1 MPAFSKTT
9 TERIAACASVG
20 LHFWSDSPA
29 RTIVWATGD
38 DQRFHLVRLDRTT
51 RTATHVCGEKYEA
64 PGMMTTYKCWYG
76 LSVGRWADVSETAA
90 TEGSMLAAAASL
102 LGR

>member
-1 MPAFSKTT
+1 MAVFPKAT

-29 RTIVWATGD
+29 RNIVWATGE
-38 DQRFHLVRLDRTT
+38 DQRFHLVRMDRTT

-64 PGMMTTYKCWYG
+64 PGMMQTFKCWHG
-76 LSVGRWADVSETAA
+76 LSVGRWADVSSVAEV
-90 TEGSMLAAAASL
+90 EGSMLAAAAAL
-102 LGR
+102 ML